1 METTTQPQSAAAAQP
16 ATAPNHFTLTARAV
30 EQVKEVMKAQGFDGY
45 YLTVRVVPAGCSGL
59 GYDLN
64 LLKDTKVGDVLWEQD
79 GIKLATDGMSTR
91 YLDGT
96 EVGLRDLHPGR
107 RLQVQQPERQELLRL
122 RHLLHDLSE
131 VQTVASG
138 PPSSRAPLPT

>member
-1 METTTQPQSAAAAQP
+1 MEITTQPQSAAAQP
-16 ATAPNHFTLTARAV
+16 ATAPNHFTLTPRAV
-30 EQVKEVMKAQGFDGY
+30 GQVKEVMKSQGFDGY

-64 LLKDTKVGDVLWEQD
+64 LVKEAKVDDVLWEQD

-96 EVGLRDLHPGR
+96 EVDYETSIQGAGFKFSNPN
-107 RLQVQQPERQELLRL
+107 
-122 RHLLHDLSE
+122 
-131 VQTVASG
+131 AK
-138 PPSSRAPLPT
+138 SSCGCGTSFTT